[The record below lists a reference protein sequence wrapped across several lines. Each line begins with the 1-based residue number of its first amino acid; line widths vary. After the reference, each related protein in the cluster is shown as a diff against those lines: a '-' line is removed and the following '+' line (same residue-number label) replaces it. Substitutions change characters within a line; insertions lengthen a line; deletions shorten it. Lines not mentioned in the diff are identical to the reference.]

1 MIVKLC
7 AIDVGLKRIGVATS
21 VFADIV
27 TPQEPILRKN
37 RDQAANDVD
46 KFLSDN
52 GIDKLIVGYPTSS
65 VDMQNRIK
73 HFVGLLKFDGDKVF
87 VEEDM
92 SSIEAEE
99 QTKGIIKHKR
109 DGKIDSIAASIIL
122 KRYLGCL

>member
-1 MIVKLC
+1 MKLC

-52 GIDKLIVGYPTSS
+52 AIDKLIIGYPSS
-65 VDMQNRIK
+65 SIDMQNRIK

>member
-1 MIVKLC
+1 VRLC

-21 VFADIV
+21 VFSDIV
-27 TPQEPILRKN
+27 TPQVPILRKN

-46 KFLSDN
+46 KFLSEN
-52 GIDKLIVGYPTSS
+52 QIDKLIVGYPTSS

-73 HFVGLLKFDGDKVF
+73 HFVGLLKFEGAKVF

-99 QTKGIIKHKR
+99 QTKGIIKHQR

>member
-1 MIVKLC
+1 MKLC

-21 VFADIV
+21 VYADLV

-65 VDMQNRIK
+65 LDMQNRIK

>member
-1 MIVKLC
+1 VKLC

-21 VFADIV
+21 VYADIV

-52 GIDKLIVGYPTSS
+52 GIDKLIVGYPTFSL
-65 VDMQNRIK
+65 DMQNRIK

>member
-1 MIVKLC
+1 MKLC

-21 VFADIV
+21 VYADIV

-52 GIDKLIVGYPTSS
+52 GIDKLIVGYPTFSL
-65 VDMQNRIK
+65 DMQNRIK

>member
-1 MIVKLC
+1 VRLC

-21 VFADIV
+21 VFSDIV
-27 TPQEPILRKN
+27 TPQVPILRKN

-46 KFLSDN
+46 KFLRDN
-52 GIDKLIVGYPTSS
+52 GIDKLIVGFPTSS

>member
-1 MIVKLC
+1 MKLC

>member
-1 MIVKLC
+1 VKLC

-21 VFADIV
+21 VYADIV

-65 VDMQNRIK
+65 LDMQNRIK

>member
-1 MIVKLC
+1 MRLC

-27 TPQEPILRKN
+27 TPQVPILRKN

-46 KFLSDN
+46 KFLSEN
-52 GIDKLIVGYPTSS
+52 QIDKLIVGYPTSS

-73 HFVGLLKFDGDKVF
+73 HFVGLLKFEGVKVF

-99 QTKGIIKHKR
+99 QTKGIRKHQR
-109 DGKIDSIAASIIL
+109 DGKIDSIAASIIH